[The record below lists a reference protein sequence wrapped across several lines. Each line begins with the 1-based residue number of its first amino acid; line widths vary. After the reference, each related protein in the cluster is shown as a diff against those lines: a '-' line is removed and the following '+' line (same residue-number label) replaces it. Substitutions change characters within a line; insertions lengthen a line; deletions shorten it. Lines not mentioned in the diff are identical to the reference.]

1 MRCSMLPEHWST
13 QKANVKRVITAFP
26 LLYEPYLL
34 KKANWTQSG
43 RDFLNAMNLR
53 EAADYEAE
61 FSEAGVTAVIT
72 TAEKFIGIEFTQA
85 LVL

>member
-1 MRCSMLPEHWST
+1 
-13 QKANVKRVITAFP
+13 
-26 LLYEPYLL
+26 
-34 KKANWTQSG
+34 
-43 RDFLNAMNLR
+43 MNLR

-61 FSEAGVTAVIT
+61 FSEAGATAVIT